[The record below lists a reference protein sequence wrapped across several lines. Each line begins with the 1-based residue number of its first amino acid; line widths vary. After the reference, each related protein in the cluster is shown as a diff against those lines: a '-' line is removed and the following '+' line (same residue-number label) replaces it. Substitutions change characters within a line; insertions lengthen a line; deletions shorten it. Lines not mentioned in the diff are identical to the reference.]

1 MGAMVVIPMLTEE
14 RIVGLFALGGPG
26 AKRLASEDLTALISV
41 GESAAIVIENSKEF
55 ELRRERDRLVE
66 IGEMATGM
74 AHEIRNPLG
83 AIKGAAQCLN
93 PEDLQEDQ
101 QEFVDVII
109 EEVDRLGGVVGQ
121 FLDYARPYHG
131 NPQPTAVND
140 VISQTV
146 RLFTHDKLSPNLM
159 IIQDLTHDL
168 PAVNVDPEQLKQVL
182 FNLMRNAVEAMDGTG
197 DITIKTSINHVPIHQ
212 RRTNDGSERSLDNE
226 NVVVQ
231 VIDNGPGIAP
241 EHLKRIFLPFFTT
254 KTRGTGLGLAICQ
267 RMVENS
273 GGRLEVASEVEVGTT
288 FTLHFKVTS
297 DAVDTSSGTSQQTHT
312 EVA

>member
-1 MGAMVVIPMLTEE
+1 
-14 RIVGLFALGGPG
+14 
-26 AKRLASEDLTALISV
+26 
-41 GESAAIVIENSKEF
+41 
-55 ELRRERDRLVE
+55 RLVE

-83 AIKGAAQCLN
+83 AIKGAAQCLD
-93 PEDLQEDQ
+93 PADLQEEQ
-101 QEFVDVII
+101 QEFLDVII

-131 NPQPTAVND
+131 NPKPTAVND

-146 RLFTHDKLSPNLM
+146 RLFTHDKLSPDLM

-168 PAVNVDPEQLKQVL
+168 PAVSVDPEQLKQVL
-182 FNLMRNAVEAMDGTG
+182 FNLMRNAVEAMEDGG
-197 DITIKTSINHVPIHQ
+197 EITIKTTINHGPLHQ
-212 RRTNDGSERSLDNE
+212 RRTGDGSDRAIENE
-226 NVVVQ
+226 NVMVQ
-231 VIDNGPGIAP
+231 VIDNGPGIAS
-241 EHLKRIFLPFFTT
+241 EQLNRIFLPFFTT

-267 RMVENS
+267 RMIENS
-273 GGRLEVASEVEVGTT
+273 GGRIEVASELGVGTT

-297 DAVDTSSGTSQQTHT
+297 DAVDTSGGKSQQTNT